1 MHISLLLVVGHSLSR
16 NTSREQV
23 NMHVLPFYVGR
34 QARVQVIAG
43 MDNDTIT
50 AWNMGKQPGESSAH
64 SPLSLD
70 AWLS

>member
-1 MHISLLLVVGHSLSR
+1 
-16 NTSREQV
+16 
-23 NMHVLPFYVGR
+23 MHVLPFYVGR